1 MTEQSIK
8 CRQGVIAILKQ
19 HLVEG
24 RRNPTKA
31 SLPHLNWLEK
41 NIARQEKKL
50 LGNTITFYLVKQQ
63 EK

>member
-50 LGNTITFYLVKQQ
+50 AKFL
-63 EK
+63 